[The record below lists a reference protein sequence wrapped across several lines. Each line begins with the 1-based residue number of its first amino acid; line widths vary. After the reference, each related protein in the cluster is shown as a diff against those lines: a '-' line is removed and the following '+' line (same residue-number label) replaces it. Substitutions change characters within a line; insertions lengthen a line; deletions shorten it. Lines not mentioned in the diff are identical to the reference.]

1 MSQVNG
7 NDASDSESP
16 DPSDSKDLAVRER
29 PRRRR
34 QIGSDKRP
42 APLPAVPRSPGR
54 RQISAAR
61 FAIVLTLSAWT
72 AYVVDQV
79 VRLVSGA
86 PSLRGWIETVTYFL
100 VVTALTASALAYLIT
115 RLGYLYRTRDHHRVP
130 RATIDD
136 FFSGSM
142 PTLTAIVP
150 SYREDS
156 RIIRQTLLSAA
167 LQEYPFM
174 RIVLLIDDP
183 PAPTSAGELEL
194 LDQARAVPVEIQ
206 ALLDGPRRKFEEAL
220 SAFEGSTTSSD
231 AEWRARL
238 VELAGLYDDAADWLN
253 EQAGS
258 LEIVDHSDEF
268 LADEVLSRLAGE
280 MTEVASALRGAAEEG
295 IAISER
301 RVLQLYRRLAWTFAA
316 DLSSFERKQYV
327 SLSSEPNKAMNL
339 NSYIGLM
346 GRRFRVQETSNGQ
359 VLIEVRGEAC
369 DLSVPDPDYVL
380 TLDADSILLPEYCL
394 RLVHHMELAGSERLA
409 VTQTPYSAYPGA
421 PTRIE
426 RISGATTDLQHIVH
440 QGLTR
445 HDATFWVGANAVLRK
460 SALDDICEVDLEDGL
475 PIRRYIQ
482 DRTPIEDTE
491 SSIDIR
497 LRGWNLYNYP
507 ERLSYSATPPDFG
520 SLCVQ
525 RQRWANGGLNMLS
538 KYRQL
543 MRQRRADGCVGA
555 MAEGFLRL
563 NYLASIT
570 WASLGLFILLV
581 YPYDD
586 RLVSPVALLTAVPY
600 FVAMSSDLRR
610 CGYRRTDV
618 FRIYGFNLLLLAVN
632 TAGVFKSIEQSIGG
646 QKIAFARTPK
656 VRDRT
661 VAPLSF
667 VVIPYVIVAV
677 SAWTLW
683 RDIQFSHYTHAV
695 FAGSNALLTLYAIVA
710 FVGIRYSLAD
720 IRVNLM
726 ERLYVKEKAP
736 EVEVEPDWVSVL
748 YYGSAETWK
757 SSQVSTTVAA
767 LALVDQQ
774 PSEVDNVVE
783 APHASA
789 ELSGGGVPLEGPA
802 RRTLRSRLFGR
813 SERRRSD
820 DPSDTHAAL
829 VQAFSDFV
837 RESGGD
843 LEVRLDD
850 RVMSLAKPA
859 DVVDLRVGTGSAEP
873 ASVPADRQNG
883 SGQAEN

>member
-1 MSQVNG
+1 M
-7 NDASDSESP
+7 
-16 DPSDSKDLAVRER
+16 
-29 PRRRR
+29 
-34 QIGSDKRP
+34 
-42 APLPAVPRSPGR
+42 PRSPGR

-280 MTEVASALRGAAEEG
+280 MTQVASALRGAAEEG

-586 RLVSPVALLTAVPY
+586 RLVSPIALLTAVPY

-748 YYGSAETWK
+748 YYGSAETWE

-829 VQAFSDFV
+829 VQAFSAFV

-859 DVVDLRVGTGSAEP
+859 DVVDLRVGTGSDEP
-873 ASVPADRQNG
+873 ATVPVDRQNG
-883 SGQAEN
+883 SGRTEN